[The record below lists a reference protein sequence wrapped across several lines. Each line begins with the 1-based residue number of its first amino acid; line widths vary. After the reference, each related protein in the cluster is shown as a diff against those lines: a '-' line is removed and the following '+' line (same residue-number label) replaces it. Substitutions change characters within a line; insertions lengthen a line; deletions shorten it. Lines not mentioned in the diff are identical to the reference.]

1 MRGMKL
7 HFSLPLLGGE
17 PAIMRVELRP
27 APFDALTE
35 VKNYQASH
43 GKPGKSGASCIFIG
57 AMRDFNEGE
66 EIRQMTLEHYPGMTE
81 KHLSDI
87 CAQAE
92 KQWAVQD
99 ILVLHR
105 TGDIE
110 IGADIVLIATWAAHR
125 GDAMDATRF
134 IIEDLK
140 HKAPFWKKETV
151 KSGDRWVEQNTSGY
165 IS

>member
-1 MRGMKL
+1 MKL
-7 HFSLPLLGGE
+7 PFSLPLPGGE

-27 APFDALTE
+27 APFDALAE
-35 VKNYQASH
+35 VKDYQALPDS
-43 GKPGKSGASCIFIG
+43 PGKAGATCVFIG
-57 AMRDFNEGE
+57 TMRDFNEGE
-66 EIRQMTLEHYPGMTE
+66 EVRQMTLEHYPGMTE
-81 KHLSDI
+81 KHLVDI
-87 CAQAE
+87 CAQAK
-92 KQWAVQD
+92 KQWPVLD

-110 IGADIVLIATWAAHR
+110 IGDDIVLIATWAAHR

-151 KSGDRWVEQNTSGY
+151 NNGERWVEQNTTG
-165 IS
+165 